1 MDPRYWLVV
10 AVILV
15 MGWFA
20 FGVLYNLR
28 SGNGLLRWLQG
39 GLPQIG
45 ERTTL
50 RWLGTSVVELVIA
63 KAKKPF
69 KHFVTL
75 VVLAPRDVPW
85 LWLMALLQGRR
96 DVLIF
101 RADLDAPPPVEV
113 ELADP
118 TFWTGRLALR
128 QTAEQGW
135 EGQPYQ
141 GLQMMAPAGRAA
153 QAEAVLVR
161 LADPMQRLALH
172 YYRFG
177 LRKEAPHLEVQIAFP
192 DRRGDAGQFIAAL
205 QTLARA
211 VSEAS

>member
-1 MDPRYWLVV
+1 MDPKYWLVI
-10 AVILV
+10 AVIIV

-28 SGNGLLRWLQG
+28 NGNGLLRWMQG

-50 RWLGTSVVELVIA
+50 RWMGTSVVELVIA

-69 KHFVTL
+69 RRFVTL
-75 VVLAPRDVPW
+75 VVLSPRDVPW
-85 LWLMALLQGRR
+85 LWLLSIFQGRR

-101 RADLDAPPPVEV
+101 RADLDTPPPVEV

-118 TFWTGRLALR
+118 SFWTGRLALR
-128 QTAEQGW
+128 QAAQQGW

-141 GLQMMAPAGRAA
+141 GLQLMAPAGKTARAA
-153 QAEAVLVR
+153 AVLAR
-161 LADPMQRLALH
+161 LAEPMQRLALH
-172 YYRFG
+172 YWRFG
-177 LRKEAPHLEVQIAFP
+177 LRKEAPHLEVHVAFP
-192 DRRGDAGQFIAAL
+192 DRRSDAGQFIAAL
-205 QTLARA
+205 QALARA
-211 VSEAS
+211 VNEAS

>member
-10 AVILV
+10 AVIIV

-20 FGVLYNLR
+20 LGVLYNLR
-28 SGNGLLRWLQG
+28 SGNALLRWLQG

-69 KHFVTL
+69 EHFVTL

-85 LWLMALLQGRR
+85 LWLITFLQGRR

-118 TFWTGRLALR
+118 AFWTGRIALR
-128 QTAEQGW
+128 RAAELGW
-135 EGQPYQ
+135 EGRPYQ
-141 GLQMMAPAGRAA
+141 GLQLRAPAGRTAR
-153 QAEAVLVR
+153 AEALLAR
-161 LADPMQRLALH
+161 LAEPMQRLALH
-172 YYRFG
+172 YRRFG
-177 LRKEAPHLEVQIAFP
+177 LRKEAPHLEVHIAFP
-192 DRRGDAGQFIAAL
+192 DRRVDAGQFIAAL
-205 QTLARA
+205 QALARA
-211 VSEAS
+211 VGEAS